1 MVPDCQGAPKS
12 CQEVGEFKTE
22 LAAAGIPQEE
32 QHTETWKPAV
42 ICRVLKGA
50 TLHYEVNKVSR
61 LILMSVLCASSFL
74 MYQQRNVPFFQRDD
88 AVDRSHRTSV
98 HSWCVLTPKDMSES
112 LRPRMRVVTRAEV
125 HVSCTF
131 NAHLQNRIWSP
142 SP

>member
-12 CQEVGEFKTE
+12 SQEVGEEFKTE

-74 MYQQRNVPFFQRDD
+74 MYQQRNVPFFHRDD
-88 AVDRSHRTSV
+88 AVDTYHRTSV

-125 HVSCTF
+125 HVSWPTH
-131 NAHLQNRIWSP
+131 NEQLQVFQTPR
-142 SP
+142 